1 MRKEKDS
8 MGYVEVP
15 DNAYYGAQT
24 KRAYDNFTVSNTTL
38 PIEIIYAI
46 TIIKRSAA
54 IVNHSLGKL
63 DPKVKDAIISASDE
77 ILSQKFNQQFIVD
90 VFQTGSGTSTNM
102 NVNEVIANRANEI
115 LGSKLGSNSPV
126 HPNDHVNMGQSSNDV
141 IPSAIHIAAKIAI
154 SKKLIPALTLISNEF
169 DNKIK
174 EFDSIIK
181 IGRTHLQDATPIRL
195 GQEFSGYGASILN
208 GTSRLF
214 KSISSITDIAQGGTA
229 VGTGINTHPEFGSKI
244 AYEISKYTDIE
255 FKETPNHFEAQANQ
269 DAAVEVSSALKSI
282 AVSIS
287 KVANDIRL
295 MGTGPRCGLGEL
307 ILPPVQPGSS
317 IMPGKVNPVICESM
331 LQVCA
336 QIIANDL
343 AITLGAQGGA
353 FELNV
358 MLPLIANNL
367 VQSINLLSNGI
378 VMFNDKLLRNLKVD
392 KEKCEDYIE
401 KSLSMCT
408 ILVPVIGY
416 DKTAQI
422 AYEAYETGKTIR
434 ELLLDKNILS
444 DMEVKKLLNPSKMT
458 QPLK

>member
-63 DPKVKDAIISASDE
+63 DSKVKDAIISASDE

-102 NVNEVIANRANEI
+102 NVNEVIANRANEV
-115 LGSKLGSNSPV
+115 LGSKLGSNFPV

-282 AVSIS
+282 AVSMS

-378 VMFNDKLLRNLKVD
+378 VMFNDKLLKNLKVD

-444 DMEVKKLLNPSKMT
+444 DMEVKKFLNPSKMT